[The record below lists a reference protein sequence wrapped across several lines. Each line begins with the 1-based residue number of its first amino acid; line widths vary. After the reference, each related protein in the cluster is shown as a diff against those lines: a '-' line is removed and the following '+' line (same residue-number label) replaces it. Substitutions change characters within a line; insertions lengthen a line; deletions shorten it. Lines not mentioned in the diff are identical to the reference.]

1 MKTKKKITLSTIGAI
16 LAILVTLT
24 QLIKE
29 VPAVV
34 AAIAPSKA
42 PDTVYVIQRA
52 PAGSVEVPDSVVKSV
67 ARMSK

>member
-1 MKTKKKITLSTIGAI
+1 MKAKKITLSTIGAI

-29 VPAVV
+29 VPAVIAV
-34 AAIAPSKA
+34 IAPSKA
-42 PDTVYVIQRA
+42 PDTVYIVDKRT
-52 PAGSVEVPDSVVKSV
+52 PAGSIEIPDSVVESL